1 MKHWIFLLFVLGCD
15 SSKVNSPNPIDDPT
29 ALDETESPP
38 DTQAAGSDDS
48 NEPQGDCPPDI
59 PDCTCV
65 IEPTHPEDA
74 CWHGHGGR
82 FADQACSASQQCCDG
97 EWNPMETCGECVCT
111 QTTGT
116 EGCVPDDVGEVVCFP
131 EFTAEISP
139 IPTQLREQMNDVSYH
154 AGCPVGLDDL
164 SQIEMTHWGF
174 DGEIH
179 TGQLIVAS
187 TLAELVRDAFEHA
200 YNWRFA
206 IERMEPVSQFD
217 GDDNQSMAANNTSAF
232 NCRSV
237 TGGSS
242 WSQHSYGNA
251 IDINPIQNPYV
262 RGTTVLP
269 PEGESYL
276 ERDPEVPG
284 LIIEPGPVTGP
295 FLRKGWGWGG
305 QWTSLK
311 DYQHFSE
318 NGL

>member
-15 SSKVNSPNPIDDPT
+15 SSKVNSPNPIDDQT
-29 ALDETESPP
+29 TLDETESPP
-38 DTQAAGSDDS
+38 DTQAADSDDS
-48 NEPQGDCPPDI
+48 NEPQGTVYPMFQTVPASSSPLI
-59 PDCTCV
+59 QRTL
-65 IEPTHPEDA
+65 
-74 CWHGHGGR
+74 WWRGGR
-82 FADQACSASQQCCDG
+82 FADLLCIAAVLRRRMNHWKHVENVYVHKPPAPKD
-97 EWNPMETCGECVCT
+97 
-111 QTTGT
+111 
-116 EGCVPDDVGEVVCFP
+116 PDDVGEVVCFP

-139 IPTQLREQMNDVSYH
+139 IPTQLREQMNGVSYH
-154 AGCPVGLDDL
+154 ADCPVGLDDL

-262 RGTTVLP
+262 RGSTVLP